1 MNDLRP
7 RYSHPFTLQEAAHFD
22 ISTITEEISRLDNS
36 LAHLRETQT
45 VLQEYKDS
53 DPDVEL
59 VKAYEENKIVIEA
72 QEERISILRQAL
84 SEKGLSSHYAGTSPA
99 RISQPETR
107 NRDAA
112 PTSNE
117 EDEDEGIH
125 L

>member
-1 MNDLRP
+1 M
-7 RYSHPFTLQEAAHFD
+7 HFPKY
-22 ISTITEEISRLDNS
+22 IS
-36 LAHLRETQT
+36 QT
-45 VLQEYKDS
+45 
-53 DPDVEL
+53 DVPQR
-59 VKAYEENKIVIEA
+59 VRSEA

-84 SEKGLSSHYAGTSPA
+84 SEKGLSSHYAGTSPS